1 MILSLLA
8 FSFISSLSLTI
19 LSQKYFLS
27 KGYVDSINDRSSHS
41 SIATRSGGVSVF
53 LTLFLIATYNY
64 VSGNTIFDYSI
75 IIPLALLV
83 IVGLYDD
90 IYSVDF
96 KLKFLFQIIA
106 AKIIIDNG
114 LIIDNIHG
122 ILGIYEL
129 NRIVAQLL
137 TIFIIVAIINAINFI
152 DGIDGLAIS
161 IVAIFIVLFEFFAL
175 NISPFNN
182 VSLIIISAL
191 LPLYYFNF
199 RKSNKVFLGDAGS
212 LFLGGIVSIYVV
224 YILNNE
230 YLIKPIYDMHKIL
243 FVLSI
248 LVYPI
253 IDIIRIFCVRIYNK
267 KSPFVPD
274 KNHIHHLIL
283 NKVKNHIITVVILVS
298 MSLGITIILQ
308 GLF

>member
-8 FSFISSLSLTI
+8 FSFICSLSLII
-19 LSQKYFLS
+19 LTQKHFLS

-122 ILGIYEL
+122 VLGIYEL

-161 IVAIFIVLFEFFAL
+161 IIAVFKLQVLIRSFFIIIILGYINKFFTLDLVFLQIPVILFCIIIFL
-175 NISPFNN
+175 
-182 VSLIIISAL
+182 VSLRENEKEL
-191 LPLYYFNF
+191 L
-199 RKSNKVFLGDAGS
+199 KSSENLINIKE
-212 LFLGGIVSIYVV
+212 I
-224 YILNNE
+224 NN
-230 YLIKPIYDMHKIL
+230 
-243 FVLSI
+243 
-248 LVYPI
+248 
-253 IDIIRIFCVRIYNK
+253 
-267 KSPFVPD
+267 
-274 KNHIHHLIL
+274 
-283 NKVKNHIITVVILVS
+283 
-298 MSLGITIILQ
+298 
-308 GLF
+308 